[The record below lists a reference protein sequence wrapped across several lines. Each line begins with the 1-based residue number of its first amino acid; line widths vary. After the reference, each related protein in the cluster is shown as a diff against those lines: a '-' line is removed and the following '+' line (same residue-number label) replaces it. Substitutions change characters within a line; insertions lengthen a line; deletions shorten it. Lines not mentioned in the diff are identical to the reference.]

1 MGCAENMERRCASIC
16 SQIGMNDSQSASK
29 RGNGAMAWRVVM
41 LNRTIRLSVLL
52 LLVGFPS
59 LPQFEVR
66 EVTGVVTDERGNALP
81 GAAVLLENLNNLS
94 IMSYITGKDGCY
106 YFNGLHDD
114 IDYTLRAEYGNYCSA
129 RKTLSKFNSSKHPKI
144 ELIIPIE

>member
-1 MGCAENMERRCASIC
+1 
-16 SQIGMNDSQSASK
+16 
-29 RGNGAMAWRVVM
+29 M
-41 LNRTIRLSVLL
+41 LNRTIRLSLLL

-66 EVTGVVTDERGNALP
+66 EVTGVVTDERGNAIP
-81 GAAVLLENLNNLS
+81 GAAVLLENLNHLS

-106 YFNGLHDD
+106 YFSGLHDD
-114 IDYTLRAEYGNYCSA
+114 IDYALRAEYQNYCSA

-144 ELIIPIE
+144 ELVIPIE

>member
-1 MGCAENMERRCASIC
+1 MNAS
-16 SQIGMNDSQSASK
+16 QAASK

-41 LNRTIRLSVLL
+41 LNRTTRLSILL
-52 LLVGFPS
+52 LLAGLPS
-59 LPQFEVR
+59 LPQFELR
-66 EVTGVVTDERGNALP
+66 EVTGVVTDKRGDALS
-81 GAAVLLENLNNLS
+81 GASVLLENLNNLS

-114 IDYTLRAEYGNYCSA
+114 IDYTLRAEFQSYCSP

-144 ELIIPIE
+144 ELVIPID

>member
-1 MGCAENMERRCASIC
+1 
-16 SQIGMNDSQSASK
+16 
-29 RGNGAMAWRVVM
+29 M
-41 LNRTIRLSVLL
+41 LKKTVRLSVLL
-52 LLVGFPS
+52 LLIGFPS

-114 IDYTLRAEYGNYCSA
+114 IDYTLRAEYQNYCSE
-129 RKTLSKFNSSKHPKI
+129 RKTLSKFNSSKHPRI
-144 ELIIPIE
+144 ELVVPIE